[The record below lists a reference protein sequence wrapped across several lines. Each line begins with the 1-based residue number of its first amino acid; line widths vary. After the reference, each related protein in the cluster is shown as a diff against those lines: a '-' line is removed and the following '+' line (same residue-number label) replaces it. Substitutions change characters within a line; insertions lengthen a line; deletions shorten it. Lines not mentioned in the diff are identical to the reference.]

1 MSEDSQKSR
10 LATEDAEGLTRR
22 YAFSSELVT
31 LAEGR
36 PAEAESIRTVRTHII
51 ARHIDDGRRGLAVC
65 GPKPGV
71 GCSFTAVNLAIAL
84 SQVGISTLLID
95 ADLRRPSLQDFIRPE
110 VDLGRRSEQDAPDR
124 SAIDRVHPEVLPNL
138 SLLYAADVARNSD
151 ELLGGDPF
159 RKLMERCLRD
169 FEFTIV
175 DTPPAS
181 ESSDALRVASV
192 IGYALVVARTN
203 VTLIKDVTSLAKQ
216 LQEDGARLVGAVLN
230 EA

>member
-1 MSEDSQKSR
+1 MAEDSQKPHVV
-10 LATEDAEGLTRR
+10 AETDAVVRR

-36 PAEAESIRTVRTHII
+36 PAEAEAIRTVRTHII
-51 ARHIDDGRRGLAVC
+51 ARHIDDGRRGLVVC
-65 GPKPGV
+65 GPTPGV
-71 GCSFTAVNLAIAL
+71 GCSFTAVNLAVAL

-95 ADLRRPSLQDFIRPE
+95 ADLRKPSLEAFIRPE
-110 VDLGRRSEQDAPDR
+110 MVPGAKPDADR
-124 SAIDRVHPEVLPNL
+124 SPIDRVHPEVLPNL
-138 SLLYAADVARNSD
+138 SLLYASD
-151 ELLGGDPF
+151 LAVDEEDLLGGDRF

-192 IGYALVVARTN
+192 IGYALVVARTHA
-203 VTLIKDVTSLAKQ
+203 TLIRDVTALAKQ
-216 LQEDGARLVGAVLN
+216 LQEDGARVVGSVLN
-230 EA
+230 ET